1 MEWWRS
7 VLMDNGSAKI
17 NVNWKNV
24 IIGSAIGFIL
34 LFIFPT
40 PVGSMI
46 AILLATIYVGFAVG
60 GNYKNGAFNGVIT
73 GIIIAIIQGV
83 TVSYYFTMFIFSN
96 LVFLILILG
105 ITYGIIG
112 IVGGVIGIRIDK
124 W

>member
-1 MEWWRS
+1 MDS
-7 VLMDNGSAKI
+7 VKKVSA
-17 NVNWKNV
+17 NWKNI
-24 IIGSAIGFIL
+24 IIGSAIGLIL

-40 PVGSMI
+40 VLGSI
-46 AILLATIYVGFAVG
+46 AAIILATFYVGFTVG
-60 GNYKNGAFNGVIT
+60 GNYTNGAFNGAIA

-105 ITYGIIG
+105 ITYGICGVLGG
-112 IVGGVIGIRIDK
+112 IIGIRIEK